1 MSCPPSSSSAL
12 APIQPQNYSM
22 VDSKVQHM
30 RFHSFHLSPPH
41 SPAMSL
47 QLQDAQGSN
56 EEDSSIPATQACA
69 DIPTP
74 PNTVGGI
81 ASSSS
86 SPSTSSTQLS
96 DLEDSTPQALAQPA
110 KPSLSSTDDVPRLQ
124 ESFSGLKLETDNLL
138 SNGDSSSR
146 CAVGIPPV
154 TLVPPNGDA
163 PSTSFKLRG
172 PASHAG
178 DTSARP
184 GYPTSGDGFDVLK
197 RPVGSDGAEAPP
209 VIVVSSQKSAS
220 IPPPPSTHPSV
231 EMLIDE
237 PDQRLLDALENQR
250 DRLFVI
256 KLEQDVIDF
265 IEKNSSDVF
274 DMPPINAYHRLLTH
288 KMAEYYRLT
297 HVADNS
303 GTSVRLYRGQFARI
317 PPVRLSDR
325 RPPNAIPGSSAANA
339 TKSSFKIMQRSTSNR
354 GSDTPPEQQNG
365 SFPKKTASESS
376 SGDGSARVTTRE
388 EREQAYQEA
397 RARIFKDFVESPP
410 ETPAPSKSNEKAR
423 KQEKPDEFHG
433 RSQFYA
439 VPTPAPPANPYY
451 FPQYEDPRLQGQN
464 NSNISGGSRF
474 NPNTPS
480 FNPSPFAP
488 PLASFTPPQQSQPQ
502 SFMPTHPNRNFPP
515 QADRSFP
522 TPSQGHVGPN
532 IFPQQQPRNGYHP
545 EQSASF
551 HNGNPQP
558 SSLMM
563 STNFASQRFNV
574 QPPLHGQHSGPPMAA
589 SIPVTANRHP
599 YASPSNYAVGN
610 QVLGNQRFH
619 VPQQQPPMPGNGWST
634 PPIANGGIPMPTRS
648 QSALPALDRPTPP
661 FGGMPYQNH
670 QQSQHWGGNP
680 IVGSA
685 TPINFRQGPFG
696 GAGGPGMHG
705 PVGGM

>member
-1 MSCPPSSSSAL
+1 MSCLPSSASAP
-12 APIQPQNYSM
+12 APVQSQNYSM
-22 VDSKVQHM
+22 IDSK
-30 RFHSFHLSPPH
+30 
-41 SPAMSL
+41 
-47 QLQDAQGSN
+47 LQDAQGSN
-56 EEDSSIPATQACA
+56 VDSSIPTTQACA
-69 DIPTP
+69 DISTP
-74 PNTVGGI
+74 SNTVGVI
-81 ASSSS
+81 TSSSS
-86 SPSTSSTQLS
+86 SSSSTQLS
-96 DLEDSTPQALAQPA
+96 DLGDSTPQALAQAA
-110 KPSLSSTDDVPRLQ
+110 KPSLSNTDDVPRLQ
-124 ESFSGLKLETDNLL
+124 ESFSGLKLEKDNLL
-138 SNGDSSSR
+138 SNGDNSSQ
-146 CAVGIPPV
+146 CAVGVPPV
-154 TLVPPNGDA
+154 TLVPSNGDA
-163 PSTSFKLRG
+163 PNTSLRGSTS
-172 PASHAG
+172 HTG
-178 DTSARP
+178 DTSAHSSHLASSD
-184 GYPTSGDGFDVLK
+184 GYDVLK
-197 RPVGSDGAEAPP
+197 RPVGSDGAEASP

-220 IPPPPSTHPSV
+220 IPPPPSTHASV

-237 PDQRLLDALENQR
+237 PDQRLLGALENQR

-297 HVADNS
+297 HVADTS

-325 RPPNAIPGSSAANA
+325 HPPSATPGTSATNG
-339 TKSSFKIMQRSTSNR
+339 FKIMQRSTSNR
-354 GSDTPPEQQNG
+354 GSDTPPEQQSTG
-365 SFPKKTASESS
+365 FPKKTTSESS
-376 SGDGSARVTTRE
+376 SGDGSARATTRE

-439 VPTPAPPANPYY
+439 VPTPAPPANPYC

-464 NSNISGGSRF
+464 NSHISGGSRF
-474 NPNTPS
+474 NPSTPS
-480 FNPSPFAP
+480 FNPSPFVP
-488 PLASFTPPQQSQPQ
+488 PLASFTPPQQPQPQ
-502 SFMPTHPNRNFPP
+502 SFMSTLSNRHFPP

-522 TPSQGHVGPN
+522 APSQGHVGPN
-532 IFPQQQPRNGYHP
+532 MFPQQQPHSGYHS
-545 EQSASF
+545 EQGASF
-551 HNGNPQP
+551 HNGNPQQSP
-558 SSLMM
+558 LTM
-563 STNFASQRFNV
+563 STNFANQRFGV

-589 SIPVTANRHP
+589 SMPATASRHP

-610 QVLGNQRFH
+610 QSLGNQRFH
-619 VPQQQPPMPGNGWST
+619 APQQQPLMPGNGWGT
-634 PPIANGGIPMPTRS
+634 PPIVNGGIPMTTRS

-670 QQSQHWGGNP
+670 QQSQHWGGNSV
-680 IVGSA
+680 VGSA
-685 TPINFRQGPFG
+685 APINFRQGPFG